1 MFCISQKKARR
12 GNRARFTAAATLPSN
27 QSFSESSQMPVL
39 HSPYWGMGI
48 YTTVL
53 SRPSVTCLSG
63 QAPGPQRPSSSASS
77 PGFHM
82 TSSVPSPSLRN
93 RQEISLLVF
102 SFPIPVCNPLDC
114 PEKRFHHSGKWLHS
128 LLFSVP
134 FVSFVQD
141 RIKYV
146 DTPTHES
153 DQLIKRL
160 IGRRTLTLRTAH
172 FGRRDLLQ
180 EEILDS
186 VCGSGLC
193 RT

>member
-1 MFCISQKKARR
+1 MFCISQKKSRR
-12 GNRARFTAAATLPSN
+12 GNRALFTAAATLPSTK
-27 QSFSESSQMPVL
+27 SFSESSQMPVL

-102 SFPIPVCNPLDC
+102 SFPIAVCNPLDY
-114 PEKRFHHSGKWLHS
+114 PEKRFRHSGNGCTAYFSLYPLYPLYKIESSMLTRLHTKAIS
-128 LLFSVP
+128 S
-134 FVSFVQD
+134 
-141 RIKYV
+141 
-146 DTPTHES
+146 
-153 DQLIKRL
+153 
-160 IGRRTLTLRTAH
+160 
-172 FGRRDLLQ
+172 
-180 EEILDS
+180 
-186 VCGSGLC
+186 
-193 RT
+193 